1 MSERRRLLLAGALV
15 ALGAAL
21 AAAAPSPLA
30 AAAAPEVL
38 RGTVVTVYDG
48 DTVRVRLE
56 GRRTETV
63 RLIGVDSPEL
73 DDPRE
78 AARLLAFLAKRF
90 AFGRLY
96 QKKVELLPGPEARD
110 AYGRLLAFV
119 RTEDGSLFNVALVR
133 EGFAHAF
140 LKFPFDEDL
149 RRKLREAETEARRD
163 GRGLWKPEPYPVI
176 GAAAASGR
184 VGDLVAVEFRCLRST
199 RRGGF
204 QVLEAEGAAFEAVV
218 PLEVFR
224 SLPGSLDLAGREVA
238 ATGLVELYK
247 GRPQIMIGVAAQL
260 KTAASR

>member
-1 MSERRRLLLAGALV
+1 MSERPRPLLAWALATFVV
-15 ALGAAL
+15 ALADLGVT
-21 AAAAPSPLA
+21 PSA

-38 RGTVVTVYDG
+38 RGTIVTVYDG

-78 AARLLAFLAKRF
+78 PARLLAFLAKRF

-96 QKKVELLPGPEARD
+96 QKKVDLLPGPETRD

-119 RTEDGSLFNVALVR
+119 RMEDGSLFNVALVR

-149 RRKLREAETEARRD
+149 RRKLREAEAEARRD
-163 GRGLWKPEPYPVI
+163 GRGLWMPEPYPVI
-176 GAAAASGR
+176 GVSEAAGR
-184 VGDLVAVEFRCLRST
+184 VGDILTVRFICLRQFA
-199 RRGGF
+199 RGGYV
-204 QVLEAEGAAFEAVV
+204 VLEGLSFDAVI
-218 PLEVFR
+218 PSEVFR
-224 SLPGSLDLAGREVA
+224 SLPGSLDLAGRQVA

-260 KTAASR
+260 KTVERR

>member
-1 MSERRRLLLAGALV
+1 LSERRRPLLAWVLV

-21 AAAAPSPLA
+21 AVPAPSLS
-30 AAAAPEVL
+30 AAPEVL
-38 RGTVVTVYDG
+38 RGTIVTVYDG

-78 AARLLAFLAKRF
+78 PARLLAFLAKRF

-96 QKKVELLPGPEARD
+96 QKKVDLLPGPETRD

-119 RTEDGSLFNVALVR
+119 RMEDGSLFNVALVR

-149 RRKLREAETEARRD
+149 RRKLREAEAEARRD
-163 GRGLWKPEPYPVI
+163 GRGLWMPEPYPVI
-176 GAAAASGR
+176 AAAAAATR
-184 VGDLVAVEFRCLRST
+184 VGDLVTVEFRCLRST

-204 QVLEAEGAAFEAVV
+204 QILEAEGAAFEAAI

-224 SLPGSLDLAGREVA
+224 SLPGSLDLAGRQVA

-260 KTAASR
+260 KTVERR

>member
-1 MSERRRLLLAGALV
+1 MSVRRPVLLAWALA

-21 AAAAPSPLA
+21 AVIGPSPSAAAD
-30 AAAAPEVL
+30 APEAL

-48 DTVRVRLE
+48 DTIRVRLE

-63 RLIGVDSPEL
+63 RLIGVDSREL

-78 AARLLAFLAKRF
+78 PVRLLAFLAKRF

-96 QKKVELLPGPEARD
+96 RKKVELLPGPETRD

-119 RTEDGSLFNVALVR
+119 RMEDGSLFNITLVR
-133 EGFAHAF
+133 EGYASAF

-149 RRKLREAETEARRD
+149 RRKLREAESEARRD
-163 GRGLWKPEPYPVI
+163 GRGLWKPEPYPEI
-176 GAAAASGR
+176 GAAEASGR
-184 VGDLVAVEFRCLRST
+184 VGDLVTVAFRCLRSA

-204 QVLEAEGAAFEAVV
+204 HVLEAEGAAFEAVI

-224 SLPGSLDLAGREVA
+224 SLPGSLDFAGREVA

-247 GRPQIMIGVAAQL
+247 GRPQIMIGVAAQV
-260 KTAASR
+260 KAAARR

>member
-1 MSERRRLLLAGALV
+1 MSVRRPVLLAWALA

-21 AAAAPSPLA
+21 AVIGPSPSAAAD
-30 AAAAPEVL
+30 APEAL

-48 DTVRVRLE
+48 DTIRVRLE

-63 RLIGVDSPEL
+63 RLIGVDSREL

-78 AARLLAFLAKRF
+78 AVRLLAFLAKRF

-96 QKKVELLPGPEARD
+96 QKKVELLPGPETRD

-119 RTEDGSLFNVALVR
+119 RMEDGSLFNIALVR
-133 EGFAHAF
+133 EGYASAF

-149 RRKLREAETEARRD
+149 RQKLREAESEARRD

-176 GAAAASGR
+176 GAQEASGR
-184 VGDLVAVEFRCLRST
+184 VGDLVTVAFHCLRSI

-204 QVLEAEGAAFEAVV
+204 HVLEAEAFEVV
-218 PLEVFR
+218 IPLEVFR
-224 SLPGSLDLAGREVA
+224 SLPGSLDFAGREVA
-238 ATGLVELYK
+238 ATGLIELYK
-247 GRPQIMIGVAAQL
+247 GRPQIMIGVATQV
-260 KTAASR
+260 KAAARR